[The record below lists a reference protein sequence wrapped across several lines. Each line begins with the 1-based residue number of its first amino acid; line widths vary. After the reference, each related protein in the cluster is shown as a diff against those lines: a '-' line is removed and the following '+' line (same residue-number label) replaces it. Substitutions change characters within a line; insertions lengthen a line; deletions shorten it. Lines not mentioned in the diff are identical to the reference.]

1 MKFTQMKK
9 IIFAVLFVS
18 LFVGNTFTS
27 VSGEIRDLLRE
38 FCDAVGRYDLNKVKS
53 LIKEGLYVDDTVELT
68 YAAAFMIDHVKDP
81 PEKTERFIISLI
93 KTLSQAKAD
102 FSKLEF
108 ISGNDLTLRANV
120 LEAFLDAGAKPG
132 ILLFMVLSSPPSSS
146 SLHKI
151 KILVKHKANLSRGLI
166 WKEHAIDLFLRCFKF
181 EYTEIMTEGVFN
193 YVSQVIDILRE
204 AGGDTSD
211 AKKYLSKLRT
221 YHRNR
226 PEALKYLDRIEKCLN
241 KNTVS
246 SFWDSLWN
254 SDKNE
259 VKASKGSVNADK
271 VNIRTKP
278 TTKSKVVKQLNA
290 GHPVEIIESSKQS
303 GEIWYHIRTASGTE
317 GWVFGKYI
325 N

>member
-1 MKFTQMKK
+1 MKK
-9 IIFAVLFVS
+9 IIFVILLVS
-18 LFVGNTFTS
+18 LLVGNTFTS
-27 VSGEIRDLLRE
+27 ASGEIRDLLHE
-38 FCDAVGRYDLNKVKS
+38 FVDAVNRYDLNKIRS

-68 YAAAFMIDHVKDP
+68 YAAALMIDHVKDP
-81 PEKTERFIISLI
+81 PEKTERFVISLI

-108 ISGNDLTLRANV
+108 NSDRDLFLRANV
-120 LEAFLDAGAKPG
+120 LDALLDAGAKPG
-132 ILLFMVLSSPPSSS
+132 KLLFMVLSSPPSSS
-146 SLHKI
+146 SLRKI

-193 YVSQVIDILRE
+193 YVSQVIDILRD

-211 AKKYLSKLRT
+211 AKKYLSELRT

-226 PEALKYLDRIEKCLN
+226 PEALKYLDRIEKCLK

-254 SDKNE
+254 SGKDE

-278 TTKSKVVKQLNA
+278 TTKSKVVKQLNT

-325 N
+325 KLNSMK